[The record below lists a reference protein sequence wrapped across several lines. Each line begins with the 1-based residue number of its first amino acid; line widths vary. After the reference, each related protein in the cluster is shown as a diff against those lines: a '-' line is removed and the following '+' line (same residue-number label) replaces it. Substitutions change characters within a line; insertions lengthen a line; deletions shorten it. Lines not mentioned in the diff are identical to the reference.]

1 MDALRTR
8 LLFLNIGHSFDHL
21 FMLLYATAVIAM
33 ERHFALSYGE
43 LLALATPGFI
53 AFGAGALPS
62 GWLGDR
68 WSRNGMIAIFFIGIG
83 GASIVT
89 GLADTPLQIGLG
101 LLLIG
106 VFASIYHPVG
116 IAMVVDGPAESVGRR
131 LGVNGVYGNMG
142 VAAAAIVAGALA
154 QWVHWRAAFLVPGA
168 VSILVGVAFVM
179 FVRRTTLTVEAGSRA
194 KGSVGFMPGWQR
206 ALIVLGL
213 TTLFSGLVF
222 NATTVSLPK
231 VFDERLAGF
240 GASTFGV
247 GVLASIVYAIAA
259 FTQIA
264 VGRAIDR
271 FPVRPILVWLAAALA
286 VALLLVAQAEGWAM
300 FLGALIIMA
309 LVFGQIPIGDTLVAR
324 YTPSPWRARVYAVKY
339 VITLGVASLA
349 VPSIAILHGWGDGFA
364 TLFLAMAVC
373 AALVAA
379 AGLALP
385 SVRRAPAAVPAE

>member
-1 MDALRTR
+1 MDALRIR

-33 ERHFALSYGE
+33 ERYFDLSYGE
-43 LLALATPGFI
+43 LLALATPGFV

-83 GASIVT
+83 AASMVT
-89 GLADTPLQIGLG
+89 GLASTPLQIGAG

-106 VFASIYHPVG
+106 LFASIYHPVG
-116 IAMVVDGPAESVGRR
+116 IAMVVDGPPESVGRR
-131 LGVNGVYGNMG
+131 LGVNGVYGNLG

-168 VSILVGVAFVM
+168 VSILVGIGFVI
-179 FVRRTTLTVEAGSRA
+179 FVRRANLQVQAGTRGKA
-194 KGSVGFMPGWQR
+194 GVGFMPGWQR

-231 VFDERLAGF
+231 VFDERLAGL

-349 VPSIAILHGWGDGFA
+349 VPSIAILHGWGNGFS
-364 TLFLAMAVC
+364 TMFVAMAVC

-385 SVRRAPAAVPAE
+385 SPRRAPAAVPAE

>member
-1 MDALRTR
+1 MDALRVR

-33 ERHFALSYGE
+33 ERYFDLSYGE

-68 WSRNGMIAIFFIGIG
+68 WSRNGMIAIFFVGIG
-83 GASIVT
+83 AASIVT
-89 GLADTPLQIGLG
+89 GFANTPLQIGLG
-101 LLLIG
+101 LFLIG

-116 IAMVVDGPAESVGRR
+116 IAMVVDGPPESVGRR

-142 VAAAAIVAGALA
+142 VAAAALVAGALA

-168 VSILVGVAFVM
+168 ISIAVGIAFIL
-179 FVRRTTLTVEAGSRA
+179 FVRGANLQVQAGTRGK
-194 KGSVGFMPGWQR
+194 KGVGFVPGWQR

-231 VFDERLAGF
+231 VFDERLATF
-240 GASTFGV
+240 GASTLGV
-247 GVLASIVYAIAA
+247 GLLASVVYAIAA

-271 FPVRPILVWLAAALA
+271 YPVRPILVWLAVALA
-286 VALLLVAQAEGWAM
+286 VALLLASQAHGWAM
-300 FLGALIIMA
+300 FLGALMIMA

-324 YTPSPWRARVYAVKY
+324 YTPDPWRARVYAVKY

-349 VPSIAILHGWGDGFA
+349 VPSIAILHGYGGGFG
-364 TLFLAMAVC
+364 TMFMAMAVC

-379 AGLALP
+379 AGLGLP
-385 SVRRAPAAVPAE
+385 SVRRQAAAAPAE